1 MSEASRK
8 PSTRSAVTKLKDPYL
23 VCRAD
28 GKRMPRG
35 CQSGW
40 WGGRRLEAV
49 RAVFHQ
55 SVWKVYGNRIET
67 GSKPDRGGQKRTATG
82 QPEAKR
88 TEKRTIEENL
98 KKNNRPCWA
107 LRADWGA
114 RLAGGSRRMPIRFVL
129 YGANFF
135 RAWSGHSHV

>member
-1 MSEASRK
+1 ME
-8 PSTRSAVTKLKDPYL
+8 
-23 VCRAD
+23 
-28 GKRMPRG
+28 
-35 CQSGW
+35 
-40 WGGRRLEAV
+40 
-49 RAVFHQ
+49 
-55 SVWKVYGNRIET
+55 SVWKPDRNRIEADK
-67 GSKPDRGGQKRTATG
+67 SG

-114 RLAGGSRRMPIRFVL
+114 RLAGGSRRMPIRFAL

-135 RAWSGHSHV
+135 LGHGQVIVTP